1 MITAEVL
8 DQLPDLCG
16 AGSGQVCL
24 ANLFRVRRRFP
35 GKTFFA
41 EFTAPVPPGFARMVL
56 VDPHDMD
63 SSGIPVL
70 ENTRAPRLDHAKRGR
85 PQLPGHALAGAA
97 GLCGSCSL
105 RRAARD
111 GQAAAGSQSTAS
123 LGPRMPPDQRLN
135 LVNAP
140 GQTPIPSLITNM
152 RLFPQISRIQRWPRR
167 CCKFLLWAIAPGRNK

>member
-1 MITAEVL
+1 ML

-16 AGSGQVCL
+16 AGSGHVGQVCL
-24 ANLFRVRRRFP
+24 ANLFRVRRRFSE
-35 GKTFFA
+35 KTFFA

-70 ENTRAPRLDHAKRGR
+70 ENTRAPRLDHAKRER

-111 GQAAAGSQSTAS
+111 GQAVRQDHNETRISGARRADVTGVAAWVPSCRGFGIAKILKKRQLHLRQGYPLVHGKKSSVAGEKGS
-123 LGPRMPPDQRLN
+123 
-135 LVNAP
+135 
-140 GQTPIPSLITNM
+140 
-152 RLFPQISRIQRWPRR
+152 
-167 CCKFLLWAIAPGRNK
+167 